1 MSGQISTFMV
11 SGTRKG
17 MTASQKKAFEDLL
30 KSAEANLQ
38 AVRHGDC
45 IGVDEEA
52 HEIVRQCAP
61 TVLIHVHPPTNEKQR
76 AFCDQTAGPTTVHAA
91 AAFLARDRRMVDLSD
106 FVVAFPKGE
115 REEKRGSGTWV
126 VIRYARKRK
135 IHLMIVFPDGTT
147 GK

>member
-1 MSGQISTFMV
+1 MSGQLSTLMV
-11 SGTRKG
+11 SGSRKG
-17 MTASQKKAFEDLL
+17 MTTAQKSAFEYFLE
-30 KSAEANLQ
+30 STNFQ

-45 IGVDEEA
+45 IGVDAEA

-76 AFCDQTAGPTTVHAA
+76 AFCDQTASPTVVHAA

-106 FVVAFPKGE
+106 FVVAMPKSE
-115 REEKRGSGTWV
+115 REERRGSGTWV

-135 IHLMIVFPDGTT
+135 IPLMIVYPDGTT
-147 GK
+147 GN